1 MANER
6 FTIVGTNIQ
15 EKATMIWNV
24 ADLLRGPFKPHEYG
38 LVILPMTV
46 VKRFHDCLLPTHEA
60 VLETYEKVKK
70 LAVIDG
76 FLRKASG
83 YQFYNTSKFTFD
95 RLLADPENVESNF
108 RDYLNG
114 FSANVQD
121 VLAKFDFENII
132 KRMVESNTLYLVIK
146 EFASQKGY
154 LGPDKISAVDC
165 GYIFEDLVRRF
176 SESFGE
182 EAGAHFTSRDI
193 IYLMTDLLLSGA
205 DLSRQENIT
214 VYDMTM
220 GTSQMLSCMEERIH
234 DINPEMEVTCFG
246 QEFNP
251 STFAIAKADMMI
263 RGGNPDNMRFGDT
276 LSDDKFQDYTF
287 RYIISN
293 PPFGIDWKRE
303 QKAVE
308 KEAAKGEEGRF
319 APGLPKISDG
329 QQLFVLNGLKKLGG
343 KGKMA
348 IIQNGSPLF
357 SGDAGS
363 GPSEIRRYILEND
376 WLDCIVQLSTDMFM
390 NTGISTY
397 IWVLNKDKPA
407 QRAGKVQ
414 LIDASHCFTPR
425 RKSIGTK
432 RNDISDENRRLIVE
446 AYAAFSE
453 GVFGEKPGVYCES
466 KIFQTA
472 EFGYSKIVVERPL
485 RQSVQINDK
494 TLEMVKGAMEL
505 CGVDVTSNVVEL
517 GGWVGEREFVLP
529 RSMPVMIADMAH
541 QQCWRILQTM
551 KREEPYSMAE
561 AEKLFNASPLNPGIP
576 NMKFTAFEQT
586 VLPHLIKK
594 DPQGEI
600 VKKRGKPLGDP
611 TLRDTETVPLTE
623 DIDAYFAREVLPYAP
638 DAWIDRSKTKI
649 GYEIPMTR
657 YFYEYQ
663 APEPVEEIMARITSL
678 EQDISASLKALFNK
692 EG

>member
-1 MANER
+1 MPNDKITAVGAN
-6 FTIVGTNIQ
+6 IA
-15 EKATMIWNV
+15 EKAAMIWNV
-24 ADLLRGPFKPHEYG
+24 ADMLRGPFKPHEYG

-46 VKRFHDCLLPTHEA
+46 VKRFHDCLLPTHQA
-60 VLETYEKVKK
+60 VLDTYEKVKK
-70 LAVIDG
+70 LQVIDG
-76 FLRKASG
+76 FLQKASG
-83 YQFYNTSKFTFD
+83 YQFYNTSRFTFET
-95 RLLADPENVESNF
+95 LLADPDNIESNF
-108 RDYLNG
+108 RDYLSG
-114 FSANVQD
+114 FSANAQD
-121 VLAKFDFENII
+121 VLAKFDFDNII

-146 EFASQKGY
+146 EFGSEKGY

-193 IYLMTDLLLSGA
+193 IYLMTDLLLSEA
-205 DLSRQENIT
+205 DLDTSSMT
-214 VYDMTM
+214 VYDMAM

-234 DINPEMEVTCFG
+234 ELNSDIEVTCFG

-263 RGGNPDNMRFGDT
+263 RGGDHNNMRFGDT
-276 LSDDKFQDYTF
+276 LSEDQFPGFTFQ
-287 RYIISN
+287 YIISN

-308 KEAAKGEEGRF
+308 AEAARGEMGRF

-329 QQLFVLNGLKKLGG
+329 QQLFVLNGLAKLAN

-363 GPSEIRRYILEND
+363 GPSNIRQYILEND
-376 WLDCIVQLSTDMFM
+376 WLDCIIQLSTDMFM

-397 IWVLNKDKPA
+397 IWVLSKDKPA
-407 QRAGKVQ
+407 HRAGKVQ
-414 LIDASHCFTPR
+414 LIDASHCFEPR

-432 RNDISDENRRLIVE
+432 RNDITDACRELIVT
-446 AYAAFSE
+446 AY
-453 GVFGEKPGVYCES
+453 GEFANGKVYGDKNGIYCES
-466 KIFQTA
+466 KVFESV
-472 EFGYSKIVVERPL
+472 EFGYNKIVVERPQ
-485 RQSVQINDK
+485 RD
-494 TLEMVKGAMEL
+494 EAG
-505 CGVDVTSNVVEL
+505 NV
-517 GGWVGEREFVLP
+517 
-529 RSMPVMIADMAH
+529 
-541 QQCWRILQTM
+541 IL
-551 KREEPYSMAE
+551 
-561 AEKLFNASPLNPGIP
+561 
-576 NMKFTAFEQT
+576 
-586 VLPHLIKK
+586 
-594 DPQGEI
+594 
-600 VKKRGKPLGDP
+600 KRGKPVPD
-611 TLRDTETVPLTE
+611 TSLRDTENVPLVQ

-638 DAWIDRSKTKI
+638 DAWIDHSKTKV

-663 APEPVEEIMARITSL
+663 APEAVEDIVTRITAL
-678 EQDISASLKALFNK
+678 EQDISAGLAELFHK

>member
-1 MANER
+1 MPNDKITAVGAN
-6 FTIVGTNIQ
+6 IA
-15 EKATMIWNV
+15 EKAAMIWNV
-24 ADLLRGPFKPHEYG
+24 ADMLRGPFKPHEYG

-46 VKRFHDCLLPTHEA
+46 VKRFHDCLLPTHQA
-60 VLETYEKVKK
+60 VLDTYEKVKK
-70 LAVIDG
+70 LQVIDG
-76 FLRKASG
+76 FLQKASG
-83 YQFYNTSKFTFD
+83 YQFYNTSRFTFET
-95 RLLADPENVESNF
+95 LLADPDNIESNF
-108 RDYLNG
+108 RDYLSG
-114 FSANVQD
+114 FSANAQD
-121 VLAKFDFENII
+121 VLAKFDFDNII

-146 EFASQKGY
+146 EFGSEKGY

-193 IYLMTDLLLSGA
+193 IYLMTDLLLSEA
-205 DLSRQENIT
+205 DLDTSSMT
-214 VYDMTM
+214 VYDMAM

-234 DINPEMEVTCFG
+234 ELNSDIEVTCFG

-263 RGGNPDNMRFGDT
+263 RGGDPNNMRFGDT
-276 LSDDKFQDYTF
+276 LSEDQFPGFTFQ
-287 RYIISN
+287 YIISN

-308 KEAAKGEEGRF
+308 AEAARGEMGRF

-329 QQLFVLNGLKKLGG
+329 QQLFVLNGLAKLAN

-363 GPSEIRRYILEND
+363 GPSNIRQYILEND
-376 WLDCIVQLSTDMFM
+376 WLDCIIQLSTDMFM

-397 IWVLNKDKPA
+397 IWVLSKDKPA
-407 QRAGKVQ
+407 HRAGNVQ
-414 LIDASHCFTPR
+414 LIDASHCFEPR

-432 RNDISDENRRLIVE
+432 RNDITDACRELIVT
-446 AYAAFSE
+446 AY
-453 GVFGEKPGVYCES
+453 GEFANGKVYGDKNGIYCES
-466 KIFQTA
+466 KVFESV
-472 EFGYSKIVVERPL
+472 EFGYNKIVVERPQ
-485 RQSVQINDK
+485 RD
-494 TLEMVKGAMEL
+494 EAG
-505 CGVDVTSNVVEL
+505 NV
-517 GGWVGEREFVLP
+517 
-529 RSMPVMIADMAH
+529 
-541 QQCWRILQTM
+541 IL
-551 KREEPYSMAE
+551 
-561 AEKLFNASPLNPGIP
+561 
-576 NMKFTAFEQT
+576 
-586 VLPHLIKK
+586 
-594 DPQGEI
+594 
-600 VKKRGKPLGDP
+600 KRGKPVPD
-611 TLRDTETVPLTE
+611 TSLRDTENVPLVQ

-638 DAWIDRSKTKI
+638 DAWIDHSKTKV

-663 APEPVEEIMARITSL
+663 APEAVEDIVARITAL
-678 EQDISASLKALFNK
+678 EQDISAGLAELFHK